1 MTRYRASRPDAE
13 QKVHFKLYKSG
24 TIWVAMGIATVSL
37 ALFGGQVNASAE
49 TATTAATATSETT
62 TISSSTET
70 NSISG
75 DSFVLSHGQS
85 SSVDTAT
92 TQSADTEK
100 TDDQVSTRDTTV
112 VKTDPAEVQADSSQ
126 VEPVKTAE
134 STKDTASEQVS
145 TVTAVKAETTTKPET
160 TSKSAKSETSEI
172 TPEALKTTNNTQ
184 TTQTIKSTAAQQSLK
199 TAEAPTTV
207 NPLKPQTLP
216 TGTIT
221 WDQTGNPNGWLS
233 KNSTIGGVQVDS
245 DYNLKAILERSYY
258 YTIND
263 WTGQAKVN
271 PNPVTFIKTA
281 WEFGTPFTETFY
293 RTASV
298 DTAGKIV
305 LSDWQ
310 TADGQLATTFKYPNV
325 TSLPD
330 IKGYKPAQWNQGSRA
345 DSPTDYPYELID
357 VKPFKLTDLNG
368 WDVTKGET
376 GITAHSDYVVTTY
389 LPEKQKWTLTF
400 IDSSTNQQLDQLSA
414 VNPSEM
420 PITPAFWSPTKSI
433 QYFENEGYRFISS
446 DYPTTTWYMDT
457 DSNVTQNFNFYFTPR
472 IDYGTA
478 TSTRTIHFT
487 KQDGTTQLAPDE
499 IQTMTYTTIKN
510 AVSGNVIYVPT
521 GVYNAFNSP
530 IVAGYT
536 PEIATV
542 PMLGVGLLW
551 TAPES
556 TTVIVRYTPTTPGSG
571 GGTVTPP
578 VTPTTPT
585 TPVTPVSP
593 VTPATPITPVTPETP
608 GTTPSTPETTVVI
621 PPTTSKKQVPNS
633 NKTPKSNK
641 VTTVSDKNTVISRQK
656 ESNAVAHV
664 KVVTTAQREMPANS
678 KLTQTRPATQN
689 LPQTNEAN
697 SSVITV
703 MGMTVLTSLLGL
715 FGLKLKRHYE

>member
-1 MTRYRASRPDAE
+1 MA
-13 QKVHFKLYKSG
+13 
-24 TIWVAMGIATVSL
+24 
-37 ALFGGQVNASAE
+37 
-49 TATTAATATSETT
+49 
-62 TISSSTET
+62 
-70 NSISG
+70 
-75 DSFVLSHGQS
+75 
-85 SSVDTAT
+85 
-92 TQSADTEK
+92 
-100 TDDQVSTRDTTV
+100 
-112 VKTDPAEVQADSSQ
+112 
-126 VEPVKTAE
+126 
-134 STKDTASEQVS
+134 STKDTASEQAS
-145 TVTAVKAETTTKPET
+145 TVTADKPET
-160 TSKSAKSETSEI
+160 GAKSETATKPAISE
-172 TPEALKTTNNTQ
+172 TTSEALKTTNTGTQQTQ
-184 TTQTIKSTAAQQSLK
+184 TTKSNSTKQSLK
-199 TAEAPTTV
+199 VAAVPTIPY
-207 NPLKPQTLP
+207 PLKPQTLP
-216 TGTIT
+216 AGTVT
-221 WDQTGNPNGWLS
+221 WNQTGNPNGWLAN
-233 KNSTIGGVQVDS
+233 NSTIGGVQVDR

-271 PNPVTFIKTA
+271 PNPVAFINTA

-298 DTAGKIV
+298 NAAGKIV

-357 VKPFKLTDLNG
+357 VKPFKMTDLNG
-368 WDVTKGET
+368 WDVTKGEF

-414 VNPSEM
+414 VDPSEM

-487 KQDGTTQLAPDE
+487 KQDGITQLVPDE

-530 IVAGYT
+530 AVAGYT

-542 PMLGVGLLW
+542 PMLTVGLLW
-551 TAPES
+551 AAPES
-556 TTVIVRYTPTTPGSG
+556 TTVIVRYTPTAPTTPGND

-578 VTPTTPT
+578 PTTTPITPPETPVTPVTPTTP
-585 TPVTPVSP
+585 
-593 VTPATPITPVTPETP
+593 PEA
-608 GTTPSTPETTVVI
+608 TPSTPETTVT
-621 PPTTSKKQVPNS
+621 TTSKTQVPNS
-633 NKTPKSNK
+633 NESPKSK
-641 VTTVSDKNTVISRQK
+641 VTMTTISDRNAVVSRQK
-656 ESNAVAHV
+656 GSNVGTQV
-664 KVVTTAQREMPANS
+664 KVATAAHTVQKEMPANS
-678 KLTQTRPATQN
+678 KLAQTHPATQS
-689 LPQTNEAN
+689 LPQTNESGA
-697 SSVITV
+697 SAMAV
-703 MGMTVLTSLLGL
+703 MGMTILTSLLGL
-715 FGLKLKRHYE
+715 FGWKLKRRHE